1 MYQSIL
7 FPIDIG
13 SIDSYEENFTA
24 AKALS
29 NASTTKWHL
38 IYVDVY
44 SIVNSYGFDFPDLSF
59 SAEPRKDMIET
70 LDRFAGKIDYPR
82 NQIKTVVRSGAVMNE
97 ILKYAGQS
105 SADLIIIGRGRPTW
119 TSLFVGPLAVNLA
132 KDATISVLVIPT

>member
-13 SIDSYEENFTA
+13 SIDSYEENFTV

-29 NASTTKWHL
+29 NALTTKWHL

-44 SIVNSYGFDFPDLSF
+44 SSGHSYGFDFPDLSL

-70 LDRFAGKIDYPR
+70 LDRFASKIDYPR
-82 NQIKTVVRSGAVMNE
+82 NQIKTIVRSGSVMNE

-132 KDATISVLVIPT
+132 KDSTISVLVIPN

>member
-13 SIDSYEENFTA
+13 SIDSYEENFTV

-38 IYVDVY
+38 IYVDAYSHGFSYEYPSVY
-44 SIVNSYGFDFPDLSF
+44 LLDG
-59 SAEPRKDMIET
+59 PRKDLIES
-70 LDRFAGKIDYPR
+70 LDHFADKIDYPR

-97 ILKYAGQS
+97 ILKYAGQA
-105 SADLIIIGRGRPTW
+105 SADLIIFGRGRPTW
-119 TSLFVGPLAVNLA
+119 TSLFVGPLAANLA
-132 KDATISVLVIPT
+132 KDAAISVLVIPT

>member
-13 SIDSYEENFTA
+13 SIDLYEENFTV

-44 SIVNSYGFDFPDLSF
+44 SSGYSYGFDFPDLSL

-70 LDRFAGKIDYPR
+70 LDRFASKIDYPR
-82 NQIKTVVRSGAVMNE
+82 NQIKTIVRSGAVMNE
-97 ILKYAGQS
+97 ILKYAGQA

-132 KDATISVLVIPT
+132 KDAAISVLVIPT

>member
-44 SIVNSYGFDFPDLSF
+44 SSVNSYGFDFPDLSF

-70 LDRFAGKIDYPR
+70 LDRFASKIDYPR
-82 NQIKTVVRSGAVMNE
+82 NQIKTIVRSGAVMNE
-97 ILKYAGQS
+97 ILKYAGQ
-105 SADLIIIGRGRPTW
+105 GR
-119 TSLFVGPLAVNLA
+119 VPLRGVA
-132 KDATISVLVIPT
+132 SGYH